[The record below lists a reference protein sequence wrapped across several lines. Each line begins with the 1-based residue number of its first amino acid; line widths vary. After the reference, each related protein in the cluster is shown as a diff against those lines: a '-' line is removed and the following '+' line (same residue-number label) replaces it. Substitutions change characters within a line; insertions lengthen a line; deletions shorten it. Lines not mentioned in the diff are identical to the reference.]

1 MYLIGVFPGCASG
14 KEHACQYRR
23 WKKKKKKKK
32 RKQKTIQRILTEK
45 DRVKLSLFAD
55 DIKLYIKSRGDD
67 L

>member
-1 MYLIGVFPGCASG
+1 MVKNMPANTGDG
-14 KEHACQYRR
+14 RR
-23 WKKKKKKKK
+23 KKKKKK

>member
-1 MYLIGVFPGCASG
+1 MVKNMPANTGDG
-14 KEHACQYRR
+14 RR
-23 WKKKKKKKK
+23 KKKKK